1 MPHLL
6 RLNASRCLRSL
17 TVALLLSLV
26 ILPAAAQATCPTQP
40 TRQVFRQFADTA
52 WYSLAPGGSFEAG
65 TAAWAHT
72 GTRVA
77 AGNETFFLNAAT
89 DTQSLQVP
97 AKAFAVSPPFCVG
110 MEHPTLRLMARKVSG
125 SQGKLKVEI
134 LFPEGTT
141 TAVKVAGTLANTGQ
155 YAKWAP
161 SPSLDL
167 ALALP
172 FKSETQTMNVRLR
185 VTADTAGAWA
195 VDDVFIDPYRR

>member
-1 MPHLL
+1 MPDAFRLSL
-6 RLNASRCLRSL
+6 RRL
-17 TVALLLSLV
+17 VAALFLSLV
-26 ILPAAAQATCPTQP
+26 ILPAAAQAACPTQT
-40 TRQVFRQFADTA
+40 TRPVFRQFGDAA

-65 TAAWAHT
+65 TAAWTHA

-110 MEHPTLRLMARKVSG
+110 MEHPTLRLVARKVSG
-125 SQGKLKVEI
+125 SLGKLKVEI
-134 LFPEGTT
+134 LYPDGASTS
-141 TAVKVAGTLANTGQ
+141 VRIAGTVSNIGQ

-167 ALALP
+167 AVALP
-172 FKSETQTMNVRLR
+172 FKSSTQTMDVRLR
-185 VTADTAGAWA
+185 VSADTAGAWA